1 MRITNQIIQRRALD
15 SIQRG
20 MKGLDEAYNQI
31 STGTRVRRSSDDPAS
46 HAGAIAAD
54 RRIESLLQYRRNVES
69 SVARMNTEE
78 TTVDQL
84 TNVLDRARELAVSQ
98 AASNGTTATR
108 LIAKVEVDQLIGE
121 AIALG
126 NTRHG
131 NTFLFGGDFAD
142 SAPFDASGATDPAR
156 PPSGGISSQIGD
168 GRVVRVNHDGTE
180 VFVSSGVLQSLRDLS
195 TALGADDTAG
205 IASSITDV
213 SSAFDEVQNL
223 LGETGARVRQ
233 LDNALANIDALEAT
247 VRTQRSDLTDVE
259 IEEAISNLAS
269 RQNAYEAALLATSRI
284 NTLTLADYLR

>member
-1 MRITNQIIQRRALD
+1 
-15 SIQRG
+15 
-20 MKGLDEAYNQI
+20 
-31 STGTRVRRSSDDPAS
+31 
-46 HAGAIAAD
+46 
-54 RRIESLLQYRRNVES
+54 
-69 SVARMNTEE
+69 
-78 TTVDQL
+78 
-84 TNVLDRARELAVSQ
+84 VSQ

-108 LIAKVEVDQLIGE
+108 LIVKVEVDQLIEE

-168 GRVVRVNHDGTE
+168 GRVVRVNHDGME

-205 IASSITDV
+205 IASSITAV
-213 SSAFDEVQNL
+213 SSAFDEVQHL